1 MMLSESDIDE
11 TLIKDS
17 KMFHFGSLSMTDKK
31 CVGRQREKQL
41 RLQKSLVAEP
51 SRAIAIV

>member
-17 KMFHFGSLSMTDKK
+17 KIFHFGSLSMTDEVCRKSN
-31 CVGRQREKQL
+31 EK
-41 RLQKSLVAEP
+41 SN
-51 SRAIAIV
+51 